1 MEDKYQVNLKTK
13 ENPDG
18 PRLCM
23 AEDSGKGFMEQDGLY
38 FKDLVGDGKLYPYE
52 DWRLTAQ
59 ERAEDLASRLN
70 VEEMLGLMLHTP
82 QQMLPGFSNPYL
94 GDFTYGGREYR
105 DTDGSVPVYAMTDQQ
120 KKFVEKD
127 FIRHYLLSI
136 VPDAHG
142 SAMWTNQMQEAAETA
157 IATYI

>member
-94 GDFTYGGREYR
+94 GDLPMVV
-105 DTDGSVPVYAMTDQQ
+105 GSIAIQTVPS
-120 KKFVEKD
+120 
-127 FIRHYLLSI
+127 LSM
-136 VPDAHG
+136 P
-142 SAMWTNQMQEAAETA
+142 
-157 IATYI
+157 

>member
-52 DWRLTAQ
+52 D
-59 ERAEDLASRLN
+59 
-70 VEEMLGLMLHTP
+70 
-82 QQMLPGFSNPYL
+82 
-94 GDFTYGGREYR
+94 
-105 DTDGSVPVYAMTDQQ
+105 
-120 KKFVEKD
+120 
-127 FIRHYLLSI
+127 
-136 VPDAHG
+136 
-142 SAMWTNQMQEAAETA
+142 
-157 IATYI
+157 

>member
-70 VEEMLGLMLHTP
+70 VEEMLGRCSTHR
-82 QQMLPGFSNPYL
+82 S
-94 GDFTYGGREYR
+94 RCCR
-105 DTDGSVPVYAMTDQQ
+105 
-120 KKFVEKD
+120 
-127 FIRHYLLSI
+127 
-136 VPDAHG
+136 G
-142 SAMWTNQMQEAAETA
+142 SAIPIWEILPMVAGSIA
-157 IATYI
+157 IQTVPSLSMP